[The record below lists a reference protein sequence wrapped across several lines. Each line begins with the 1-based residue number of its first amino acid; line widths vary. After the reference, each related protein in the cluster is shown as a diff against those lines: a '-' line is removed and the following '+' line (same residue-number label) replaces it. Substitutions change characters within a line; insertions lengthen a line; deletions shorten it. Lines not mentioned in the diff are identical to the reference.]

1 MINRLS
7 TPAGAPLP
15 SHEQY
20 ATSSQRQKLRTDS
33 HIIPNAS
40 KVEVK
45 REMQEIVRAMTAY
58 IVTR

>member
-1 MINRLS
+1 M
-7 TPAGAPLP
+7 P